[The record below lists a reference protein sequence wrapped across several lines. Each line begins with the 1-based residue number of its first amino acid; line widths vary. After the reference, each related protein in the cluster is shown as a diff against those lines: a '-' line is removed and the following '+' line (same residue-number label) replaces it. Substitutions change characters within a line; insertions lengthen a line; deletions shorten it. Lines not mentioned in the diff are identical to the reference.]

1 VTVIKT
7 TITVTGKC
15 ADFDAAAAA
24 QALATDL
31 GVSVGQITVTTRCDG
46 RRRRLLKVEAFA
58 VDVEI
63 VAESDAAVSQL
74 VGSLEEAA
82 AEVDFGEDFAVA
94 AVAPPV
100 TSTKA
105 VGGPSPPPSASPSP
119 PPLAPPKVLGSDDV
133 EMDVVVS
140 ALSEEAKD
148 ELPTEVVLGAIGGA
162 VGVLIAAAA
171 ACKLV
176 KKRRVAEG
184 KTAAA
189 SGKFARGLRADDHGM
204 AVGKTPTTDMAVV

>member
-1 VTVIKT
+1 MPPPPLSPGGAIVTVIKT

-105 VGGPSPPPSASPSP
+105 VGGPSPPPSA
-119 PPLAPPKVLGSDDV
+119 
-133 EMDVVVS
+133 
-140 ALSEEAKD
+140 
-148 ELPTEVVLGAIGGA
+148 
-162 VGVLIAAAA
+162 
-171 ACKLV
+171 
-176 KKRRVAEG
+176 RRCR
-184 KTAAA
+184 
-189 SGKFARGLRADDHGM
+189 SRRRRWWRR
-204 AVGKTPTTDMAVV
+204 TTSRWR

>member
-1 VTVIKT
+1 MEVT
-7 TITVTGKC
+7 
-15 ADFDAAAAA
+15 
-24 QALATDL
+24 
-31 GVSVGQITVTTRCDG
+31 
-46 RRRRLLKVEAFA
+46 
-58 VDVEI
+58 
-63 VAESDAAVSQL
+63 
-74 VGSLEEAA
+74 
-82 AEVDFGEDFAVA
+82 
-94 AVAPPV
+94 
-100 TSTKA
+100 
-105 VGGPSPPPSASPSP
+105 
-119 PPLAPPKVLGSDDV
+119 
-133 EMDVVVS
+133 VS

-189 SGKFARGLRADDHGM
+189 SGKFARGLRGDDPGM

>member
-1 VTVIKT
+1 M
-7 TITVTGKC
+7 TGKC
-15 ADFDAAAAA
+15 ADFNAAAAA
-24 QALATDL
+24 QALAADL
-31 GVSVGQITVTTRCDG
+31 GVDVGRITVTKSCDG

-74 VGSLEEAA
+74 VSDLEQAA
-82 AEVDFGEDFAVA
+82 AEVDFGDDFAVA

-100 TSTKA
+100 TYAKA
-105 VGGPSPPPSASPSP
+105 VDGPSPPPSASPSP
-119 PPLAPPKVLGSDDV
+119 PPLAPPTVVASDDV
-133 EMDVVVS
+133 EMEVVVS

-148 ELPTEVVLGAIGGA
+148 ELPTEVVLAAIGGA

-176 KKRRVAEG
+176 KMRRVAEG

-189 SGKFARGLRADDHGM
+189 SGKFARALRGDDPGM